1 MQFKG
6 LGVPQQAFCNANG
19 VCIDRHIAC
28 RCRRCIYICPACGRY
43 GYKKLQTVS
52 PDEILPHGGE
62 DIQQDAR
69 FHAGAAMLHTVLLP
83 ARSQTKKA
91 RQSSLRQ
98 NRPASHSHIRCRA
111 GAVHSEGLYLQQ
123 SPKIAIQSFVRLF
136 IRKDVPA
143 HAHTPAFPD
152 VPSSVGRKP
161 YSGEA
166 LLPLT

>member
-1 MQFKG
+1 MRRT
-6 LGVPQQAFCNANG
+6 AFFCLL
-19 VCIDRHIAC
+19 H
-28 RCRRCIYICPACGRY
+28 
-43 GYKKLQTVS
+43 
-52 PDEILPHGGE
+52 EILPHRSE

-69 FHAGAAMLHTVLLP
+69 FRTGAAMLHTVLPP

-98 NRPASHSHIRCRA
+98 HRPASHSHIRCRA

-152 VPSSVGRKP
+152 IPSSVGRKP

>member
-1 MQFKG
+1 
-6 LGVPQQAFCNANG
+6 
-19 VCIDRHIAC
+19 
-28 RCRRCIYICPACGRY
+28 
-43 GYKKLQTVS
+43 
-52 PDEILPHGGE
+52 
-62 DIQQDAR
+62 
-69 FHAGAAMLHTVLLP
+69 MLHTILLEDGIP
-83 ARSQTKKA
+83 GLISNKKA

-98 NRPASHSHIRCRA
+98 HRPASHSHIRCRA